1 MINRFM
7 AWLGIVLCFI
17 AGFCPILRV
26 PIKGNW
32 NLYQS
37 DSRLFFITY
46 FLLAVTTF
54 VLFLNKRGAFKVL
67 GFTLAIWYVL
77 SLFAVWFTASNY
89 TSHKFVDRVLFKT
102 IHFQWGWIVVLVGV
116 ALIVFSVKRKK
127 HIDKSLGKEVDFS
140 APKA

>member
-1 MINRFM
+1 M
-7 AWLGIVLCFI
+7 AWLGILLCFI
-17 AGFCPILRV
+17 ASFCPILKV

-46 FLLAVTTF
+46 FLLAITTF
-54 VLFLNKRGAFKVL
+54 VLFLNERGAFKFL
-67 GFTLAIWYVL
+67 GFTLAVWYVL

-89 TSHKFVDRVLFKT
+89 TSHKFVDRLLFRT

-127 HIDKSLGKEVDFS
+127 RLDSGFSSEVDFS
-140 APKA
+140 APKV

>member
-1 MINRFM
+1 MINKFM
-7 AWLGIVLCFI
+7 AWLGILLCFI
-17 AGFCPILRV
+17 AGFCPVLKV

-46 FLLAVTTF
+46 FLLAITAF
-54 VLFLNKRGAFKVL
+54 VLFLNKRGAFKSL
-67 GFTLAIWYVL
+67 GIALAIWYVL

-89 TSHKFVDRVLFKT
+89 TSHKFVDRLLFKT

-116 ALIVFSVKRKK
+116 ALIVFSVGKK
-127 HIDKSLGKEVDFS
+127 KTNGKSLNNVVDLS
-140 APKA
+140 SPKL

>member
-7 AWLGIVLCFI
+7 AWLGILLCFI
-17 AGFCPILRV
+17 AGFCPILKV

-46 FLLAVTTF
+46 FLLAITAF
-54 VLFLNKRGAFKVL
+54 FLFLNKRGAFRSL
-67 GFTLAIWYVL
+67 GITLLIWYVL
-77 SLFAVWFTASNY
+77 SLFAVWFTAGNY
-89 TSHKFVDRVLFKT
+89 TSHKFVDRLLFKT

-116 ALIVFSVKRKK
+116 ALIVFSVGKK
-127 HIDKSLGKEVDFS
+127 KIKEASFNQSEGV
-140 APKA
+140 ANPVL